1 MKLQPRGQAKGSI
14 GRAGWLGGVVVLVT
28 VEMVVVV
35 MVRLKG
41 SPGETARTR
50 SDGWWPGAFNAL
62 FRHIYSPGSLQFM

>member
-1 MKLQPRGQAKGSI
+1 M
-14 GRAGWLGGVVVLVT
+14 VLVT